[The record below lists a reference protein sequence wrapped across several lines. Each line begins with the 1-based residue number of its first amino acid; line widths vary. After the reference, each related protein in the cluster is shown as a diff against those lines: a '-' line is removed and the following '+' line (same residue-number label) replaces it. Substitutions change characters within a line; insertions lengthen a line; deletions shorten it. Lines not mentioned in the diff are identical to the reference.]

1 MTTDSIA
8 FGVFVAVFGGG
19 LVTLTMGMLTIAIVL
34 YKQNKHKYAHPA
46 RVLPFVRVRE
56 PEP

>member
-8 FGVFVAVFGGG
+8 FGAFVAVFVGG
-19 LVTLTMGMLTIAIVL
+19 LVTLTLGMLYVAIVL
-34 YKQNKHKYAHPA
+34 YKQNRHKYAHPA
-46 RVLPFVRVRE
+46 RVLPFVRARA